1 MITRRLGRTGF
12 EVSALGLGCFQFTG
26 EYDIHPDLSEELMDF
41 AMESPIN
48 IFDTASMY
56 GFGESEEIVARGA
69 FKHPDKRCYVSTKIG
84 YLHDRTVTRAK
95 GYAAYQD
102 PKEIKRAV
110 KHSLWISR
118 KEQLDM
124 CMIHE
129 PDWDC
134 WGFDYE
140 TGDSVILSTLEEL
153 KKEGYIA
160 NIGLGST
167 KYVKSAKPIDTGR
180 IDCALVAGGI
190 SLIAR
195 PIFDYLIPAAKRHDC
210 GILAGAGF
218 GMGNKFLVS
227 KRREELNELLDSG
240 DEVQANTGRKLQKIY
255 DLSDE
260 LGMDMFELALR
271 YILAFDDI
279 HTHCAGAREAGHI
292 KANLT
297 YAEKGPLDMEIVDKI
312 HAIQDEFV
320 IPQDYNMMGLF
331 GKPPGFLSD

>member
-1 MITRRLGRTGF
+1 MRDASCLFQGQVIGIQTYSIIKRRNSMITRRLGRTGF

-140 TGDSVILSTLEEL
+140 TGEISSLYLNAGKSLTSFWILGMRYRQILEGSCRRFMTCQMSWGWTCL
-153 KKEGYIA
+153 NWLSAIFWLLMIYIH
-160 NIGLGST
+160 T
-167 KYVKSAKPIDTGR
+167 VR
-180 IDCALVAGGI
+180 VQE
-190 SLIAR
+190 R
-195 PIFDYLIPAAKRHDC
+195 R
-210 GILAGAGF
+210 GIL
-218 GMGNKFLVS
+218 
-227 KRREELNELLDSG
+227 R
-240 DEVQANTGRKLQKIY
+240 QT
-255 DLSDE
+255 
-260 LGMDMFELALR
+260 
-271 YILAFDDI
+271 
-279 HTHCAGAREAGHI
+279 
-292 KANLT
+292 
-297 YAEKGPLDMEIVDKI
+297 
-312 HAIQDEFV
+312 
-320 IPQDYNMMGLF
+320 
-331 GKPPGFLSD
+331 

>member
-1 MITRRLGRTGF
+1 MITRRLGRTGY
-12 EVSALGLGCFQFTG
+12 EVTAFGLGCFQFTG
-26 EYDIHPDLSEELMDF
+26 EYDIDPDVSEKLMDY

-48 IFDTASMY
+48 VFDTAQMY
-56 GFGESEEIVARGA
+56 DFGESEEIVARGA
-69 FKHPDKRCYVSTKIG
+69 YKHPDKKVYISTKIG
-84 YLHDRTVTRAK
+84 YLHERTVTRAK
-95 GYAAYQD
+95 GYEAYQD

-118 KEQLDM
+118 RDSLDM

-167 KYVKSAKPIDTGR
+167 EYTKSAKLIDTGR

-195 PIFDYLIPAAKRHDC
+195 PIFDKLIPAAKRNDC
-210 GILAGAGF
+210 GIIAGAGF
-218 GMGNKFLVS
+218 GMGNKFLTA
-227 KRREELNELLDSG
+227 KRRDELPELLESG
-240 DEVQANTGRKLQKIY
+240 DEVRVNTGKKLEKIY

-260 LGMDMFELALR
+260 LGMDMFEMAVR

-279 HTHCAGAREAGHI
+279 HTHCAGAREIAHI
-292 KANLT
+292 RTNLG
-297 YAEKGPLDMEIVDKI
+297 YAEKGPLPADVVEKI
-312 HAIQDEFV
+312 NAIQDEFV
-320 IPQDYNMMGLF
+320 IHQDYNMMGLF

>member
-12 EVSALGLGCFQFTG
+12 QVSALGLGCFQFTG
-26 EYDIHPDLSEELMDF
+26 EYDIDPKDSEALMDY

-48 IFDTASMY
+48 VFDTAEMY
-56 GFGESEEIVARGA
+56 GFGESEEIVARGDY
-69 FKHPDKRCYVSTKIG
+69 KHPDKRCYVSTKIG
-84 YLHDRTVTRAK
+84 YLHERTVTRAK
-95 GYAAYQD
+95 GYEAYQD
-102 PKEIKRAV
+102 PKEIRRAV

-140 TGDSVILSTLEEL
+140 TGDSVILSVLEEL
-153 KKEGYIA
+153 KKEGYLA

-167 KYVKSAKPIDTGR
+167 EYTKSAKLIATGR

-195 PIFDYLIPAAKRHDC
+195 PIFEHLIPAAKENDC
-210 GILAGAGF
+210 GIIVGAGF
-218 GMGNKFLVS
+218 GMGNKFLVA
-227 KRREELNELLDSG
+227 KRRDALPELLESD
-240 DEVQANTGRKLQKIY
+240 DIVKVNTGKKLEKIY

-260 LGMDMFELALR
+260 LGMDMFEMALR
-271 YILAFDDI
+271 YILAFEDI
-279 HTHCAGAREAGHI
+279 HTHCAGAREIAHLQ
-292 KANLT
+292 ANL
-297 YAEKGPLDMEIVDKI
+297 AHIEKGPLDDEIVAQI
-312 HAIQDEFV
+312 NGIQDEF
-320 IPQDYNMMGLF
+320 IIRQDYNMMGLF